1 MKGFTMQNIREMKTW
16 SDIKL
21 AAYGRASAKYA
32 EQVSA
37 FESRLQK
44 PDTITQPHCGMP
56 NFKSIFADEFEKMSV
71 HGKKATVDTVAS

>member
-21 AAYGRASAKYA
+21 AAYGRACAKYA

-37 FESRLQK
+37 FEGRLQK
-44 PDTITQPHCGMP
+44 LDTITQPHCGMP
-56 NFKSIFADEFEKMSV
+56 NFKSIFKRTLSEVTKNSKRTIETA
-71 HGKKATVDTVAS
+71 GTT